1 MFFHDTITFLNLRK
15 QVLPMKNFITQ
26 NWDKILSIIIQN
38 QDVTELAVNTW
49 IRPFKVYDVT
59 DDTITFVWDQPLND
73 ERAISFVKLKF
84 YDLFIQE
91 AIHELTEKPYS
102 VQFVLQKDLGKTKDS
117 SVSDSEKPAK
127 ETETISNLNPK
138 YTFDTFVVGNNNK
151 LAHAASVA
159 VAEAPAESYN
169 PLFLYG
175 GVGLGKTHLMHSIAH
190 YILDK
195 NKDAKV
201 LYVTSEK
208 FTNELI
214 DSIKHDKNQEFRDK
228 YRSID
233 VLLIDDI
240 QFIIGKESTQEE
252 FFHTFNTLHEAKKQ
266 IIISSDK
273 PPKDMVTLEERLR
286 SRFEWGLTADI
297 QPPDYETRMA
307 ILKKRAE
314 LDELDIPDEVM
325 EYVANNIKSNIREL
339 EGALNKIC
347 VFANMVKKNEPI
359 TVAIAEEALKDLISP
374 DGKKEITPERIADIV
389 ANHYHITMDDLIS
402 KKKNKEIAYPRQITM
417 YLCHELTD
425 TSLQAVGK
433 MLGKRDHSTVLHG
446 VRKIEKDLEAN
457 SSLQGTINVL
467 VKKIDPS
474 N

>member
-1 MFFHDTITFLNLRK
+1 
-15 QVLPMKNFITQ
+15 MKNFITE
-26 NWDKILSIIIQN
+26 NWDTILSLIIQ
-38 QDVTELAVNTW
+38 QQGLTEVAVNTW
-49 IRPFKVYDVT
+49 IRPFKVHAVT
-59 DDTITFVWDQPLND
+59 EDTVTFVLDQPLND
-73 ERAISFVKLKF
+73 ERAISFVKMKF
-84 YDLFIQE
+84 YDLFIQQ
-91 AIHELTEKPYS
+91 AIFELTGKNYS
-102 VQFVLQKDLGKTKDS
+102 VDFVLQKDLNKAPEDI
-117 SVSDSEKPAK
+117 KPVK
-127 ETETISNLNPK
+127 IQQENRTTSNLNPK

-159 VAEAPAESYN
+159 VAEAPGASYN

-175 GVGLGKTHLMHSIAH
+175 GVGLGKTHLMHSVAH
-190 YILDK
+190 HILQN

-208 FTNELI
+208 FTIELI
-214 DSIKHDKNQEFRDK
+214 DSIKHDKNQQFRDK
-228 YRSID
+228 YRNID

-252 FFHTFNTLHEAKKQ
+252 FFHTFNTLYEAKKQ

-273 PPKDMVTLEERLR
+273 PPKDMITLEERLR

-297 QPPDYETRMA
+297 QSPDYETRMA

-314 LDELDIPDEVM
+314 LDGLDIPNDVM

-347 VFANMVKKNEPI
+347 VYANLTKKNEPI
-359 TVAIAEEALKDLISP
+359 TVDIAVEALRDLISP
-374 DGKKEITPERIADIV
+374 DAKREITPSMIAEIV
-389 ANHYHITMDDLIS
+389 ASHYHITMDDLIS

-417 YLCHELTD
+417 FLCRKLTD
-425 TSLQAVGK
+425 APLQAVGN
-433 MLGKRDHSTVLHG
+433 MLGKRDHSTVIHG
-446 VRKIEKDLEAN
+446 IEKIEKDLKTN
-457 SSLQGTINVL
+457 QSLQSNIDVL
-467 VKKIDPS
+467 IKKIDPS

>member
-1 MFFHDTITFLNLRK
+1 
-15 QVLPMKNFITQ
+15 MKNFITEK
-26 NWDKILSIIIQN
+26 WDTILSLIIQ
-38 QDVTELAVNTW
+38 QQGLTEVAVNTW
-49 IRPFKVYDVT
+49 IRPFKVYGVT
-59 DDTITFVWDQPLND
+59 EDTVTFVLDQPLND
-73 ERAISFVKLKF
+73 ERAISFVKMKF
-84 YDLFIQE
+84 YDLFIQQ
-91 AIHELTEKPYS
+91 AIFELTGKNYS
-102 VQFVLQKDLGKTKDS
+102 VDFILQKDLNKTP
-117 SVSDSEKPAK
+117 EQIKPVKIQPENKVA
-127 ETETISNLNPK
+127 SNLNPK

-159 VAEAPAESYN
+159 VAEAPGVSYN

-175 GVGLGKTHLMHSIAH
+175 GVGLGKTHLMHSVAH
-190 YILDK
+190 HILQN

-208 FTNELI
+208 FTIELI
-214 DSIKHDKNQEFRDK
+214 DSIKHDKNQQFRDK
-228 YRSID
+228 YRNID

-252 FFHTFNTLHEAKKQ
+252 FFHTFNTLYEAKKQ

-273 PPKDMVTLEERLR
+273 PPKDMITLEERLR

-297 QPPDYETRMA
+297 QSPDYETRMA

-314 LDELDIPDEVM
+314 LDGLDIPNDVM

-347 VFANMVKKNEPI
+347 VYANLTKKNEPI
-359 TVAIAEEALKDLISP
+359 TVDIAEEALKDLISP
-374 DGKKEITPERIADIV
+374 DAKKEITPTMIAEIV
-389 ANHYHITMDDLIS
+389 ASHYHITMDDLIS

-417 YLCHELTD
+417 YLCRKLTD
-425 TSLQAVGK
+425 APLQTVGNL
-433 MLGKRDHSTVLHG
+433 LGKRDHSTVIHG
-446 VRKIEKDLEAN
+446 IEKIENDLKKNPA
-457 SSLQGTINVL
+457 LQSNINVL
-467 VKKIDPS
+467 IKKIDPS

>member
-1 MFFHDTITFLNLRK
+1 
-15 QVLPMKNFITQ
+15 MKNFITE
-26 NWDKILSIIIQN
+26 NWDTILSLIIQ
-38 QDVTELAVNTW
+38 QQGLTEVAVNTW
-49 IRPFKVYDVT
+49 IRPFKVHAVT
-59 DDTITFVWDQPLND
+59 EDTVTFVLDQPLND
-73 ERAISFVKLKF
+73 ERAISFVKMKF
-84 YDLFIQE
+84 YDLFIQQ
-91 AIHELTEKPYS
+91 AIFELTGKNYS
-102 VQFVLQKDLGKTKDS
+102 VDFVLQKDLNKAPEDI
-117 SVSDSEKPAK
+117 KPVK
-127 ETETISNLNPK
+127 IQQENRTTSNLNPK

-159 VAEAPAESYN
+159 VAEAPGASYN

-175 GVGLGKTHLMHSIAH
+175 GVGLGKTHLMHSVAH
-190 YILDK
+190 HILQN

-208 FTNELI
+208 FTIELI
-214 DSIKHDKNQEFRDK
+214 DSIKHDKNQQFRDK
-228 YRSID
+228 YRNID

-252 FFHTFNTLHEAKKQ
+252 FFHTFNTLYEAKKQ

-273 PPKDMVTLEERLR
+273 PPKDMITLEERLR

-297 QPPDYETRMA
+297 QSPDYETRMA

-314 LDELDIPDEVM
+314 LDGLDIPNDVM

-347 VFANMVKKNEPI
+347 VYANLTKKNEPI
-359 TVAIAEEALKDLISP
+359 TVDIAVEALKDLISP
-374 DGKKEITPERIADIV
+374 DAKREITPSMIAEIV
-389 ANHYHITMDDLIS
+389 ASHYHITMDDLIS

-417 YLCHELTD
+417 FLCRKLTD
-425 TSLQAVGK
+425 APLQAVGN
-433 MLGKRDHSTVLHG
+433 MLGKRDHSTVIHG
-446 VRKIEKDLEAN
+446 IEKIEKDLKTN
-457 SSLQGTINVL
+457 QSLQSNIDVL
-467 VKKIDPS
+467 IKKIDPS

>member
-1 MFFHDTITFLNLRK
+1 
-15 QVLPMKNFITQ
+15 MKNFITE
-26 NWDKILSIIIQN
+26 NWDTILSLIIQ
-38 QDVTELAVNTW
+38 QQGLTEVAVNTW
-49 IRPFKVYDVT
+49 IKPFKVHSISEDTVT
-59 DDTITFVWDQPLND
+59 LVMDSPLND
-73 ERAISFVKLKF
+73 ERAISFVKHKF

-91 AIHELTEKPYS
+91 AIYELTGKHYS
-102 VQFVLQKDLGKTKDS
+102 VDFILQKDLNAKTQEISAPKKLKENN
-117 SVSDSEKPAK
+117 SV
-127 ETETISNLNPK
+127 SNLNPK

-169 PLFLYG
+169 QLFLYG

-214 DSIKHDKNQEFRDK
+214 DSIKHDKNQQFRDK

-307 ILKKRAE
+307 ILKQRAE
-314 LDELDIPDEVM
+314 LDGLDIPDSVM

-347 VFANMVKKNEPI
+347 VYANLTKKNEPI
-359 TVAIAEEALKDLISP
+359 TVEIAEEALKDLISP
-374 DGKKEITPERIADIV
+374 DAKREVTPEMIADIV
-389 ANHYHITMDDLIS
+389 ANHYHITMDDLKS

-417 YLCHELTD
+417 YLCRQHTD
-425 TSLQAVGK
+425 VPLQTIGNI
-433 MLGKRDHSTVLHG
+433 LGKRDHSTVLHG
-446 VRKIEKDLEAN
+446 IEKIEKDIASN
-457 SSLQGTINVL
+457 PSMKNTIDVL
-467 VKKIDPS
+467 VKKINPS

>member
-1 MFFHDTITFLNLRK
+1 
-15 QVLPMKNFITQ
+15 MKNFITE
-26 NWDKILSIIIQN
+26 NWDTILSLIIQ
-38 QDVTELAVNTW
+38 QQGLTEVAVNTW
-49 IRPFKVYDVT
+49 IRPFKVHEVT
-59 DDTITFVWDQPLND
+59 EDTVTFVLEQPLND
-73 ERAISFVKLKF
+73 ERAITFVKHKF

-91 AIHELTEKPYS
+91 AIFELTGKNYS
-102 VQFVLQKDLGKTKDS
+102 VEFKLQKDLKQE
-117 SVSDSEKPAK
+117 VLEPAPAPKKIK
-127 ETETISNLNPK
+127 EDNHSISNLNPK
-138 YTFDTFVVGNNNK
+138 YTFDTFVVGSNNK
-151 LAHAASVA
+151 LAHAAAVA

-175 GVGLGKTHLMHSIAH
+175 GVGLGKTHLMHSVAH

-214 DSIKHDKNQEFRDK
+214 DSIKHDKNQQFRDK

-314 LDELDIPDEVM
+314 LDGLDIPDEVM

-347 VFANMVKKNEPI
+347 VFANLTKKNEPI
-359 TVAIAEEALKDLISP
+359 TVSIAEEALKDLISP
-374 DGKKEITPERIADIV
+374 DAKREITPEMITEIV
-389 ANHYHITMDDLIS
+389 ASHYHVTMDDLIS
-402 KKKNKEIAYPRQITM
+402 KKRNKETAYPRQVAM
-417 YLCHELTD
+417 YLCRTLTD
-425 TSLQAVGK
+425 VPLQAIGK

-446 VRKIEKDLEAN
+446 CDKIEKDLEN
-457 SSLQGTINVL
+457 NPSLRSNIDVL
-467 VKKIDPS
+467 IKKIDPS
-474 N
+474 K

>member
-1 MFFHDTITFLNLRK
+1 
-15 QVLPMKNFITQ
+15 MKNFITEK
-26 NWDKILSIIIQN
+26 WDTILSLIIQ
-38 QDVTELAVNTW
+38 QQGLTEVAVNTW
-49 IRPFKVYDVT
+49 IRPFKVYGVT
-59 DDTITFVWDQPLND
+59 EDTVTFVLDQPLND
-73 ERAISFVKLKF
+73 ERAISFVKMKF
-84 YDLFIQE
+84 YDLFIQQ
-91 AIHELTEKPYS
+91 AIFELTGKNYS
-102 VQFVLQKDLGKTKDS
+102 VDFILQKDLNKTP
-117 SVSDSEKPAK
+117 EQIKPVKIQPENKVA
-127 ETETISNLNPK
+127 SNLNPK

-159 VAEAPAESYN
+159 VAEAPGVSYN

-175 GVGLGKTHLMHSIAH
+175 GVGLGKTHLMHSVAH
-190 YILDK
+190 HILQN

-208 FTNELI
+208 FTIELI
-214 DSIKHDKNQEFRDK
+214 DSIKHDKNQQFRDK
-228 YRSID
+228 YRNID

-252 FFHTFNTLHEAKKQ
+252 FFHTFNTLYEAKKQ

-273 PPKDMVTLEERLR
+273 PPKDMITLEERLR

-297 QPPDYETRMA
+297 QSPDYETRMA

-314 LDELDIPDEVM
+314 LDGLDIPNDVM

-347 VFANMVKKNEPI
+347 VYANLTKKNEPI
-359 TVAIAEEALKDLISP
+359 TVDIAEEALKDLISP
-374 DGKKEITPERIADIV
+374 DAKKEITPTMIAEIV
-389 ANHYHITMDDLIS
+389 ASHYHITMDDLIS

-417 YLCHELTD
+417 YLCRKLTD
-425 TSLQAVGK
+425 APLQTVGNL
-433 MLGKRDHSTVLHG
+433 LGKRDHSTVIHG
-446 VRKIEKDLEAN
+446 IEKIENDLKKN
-457 SSLQGTINVL
+457 PSLQSNINVL
-467 VKKIDPS
+467 IKKIDPS

>member
-1 MFFHDTITFLNLRK
+1 
-15 QVLPMKNFITQ
+15 MKNFITEK
-26 NWDKILSIIIQN
+26 WDTILSLIIQ
-38 QDVTELAVNTW
+38 QQGLTEVAVNTW
-49 IRPFKVYDVT
+49 IRPFKVYGVT
-59 DDTITFVWDQPLND
+59 EDTVTFVLDQPLND
-73 ERAISFVKLKF
+73 ERAISFVKMKF
-84 YDLFIQE
+84 YDLFIQQ
-91 AIHELTEKPYS
+91 AIFELTGKNYS
-102 VQFVLQKDLGKTKDS
+102 VDFILQKDLNKAPEQ
-117 SVSDSEKPAK
+117 VKPVKIQPENKVA
-127 ETETISNLNPK
+127 SNLNPK

-159 VAEAPAESYN
+159 VAEAPGVSYN

-175 GVGLGKTHLMHSIAH
+175 GVGLGKTHLMHSVAH
-190 YILDK
+190 HILQN

-208 FTNELI
+208 FTIELI
-214 DSIKHDKNQEFRDK
+214 DSIKHDKNQQFRDK
-228 YRSID
+228 YRNID

-252 FFHTFNTLHEAKKQ
+252 FFHTFNTLYEAKKQ

-273 PPKDMVTLEERLR
+273 PPKDMITLEERLR

-297 QPPDYETRMA
+297 QSPDYETRMA

-314 LDELDIPDEVM
+314 LDGLEIPDEVM

-347 VFANMVKKNEPI
+347 VYANLTKKNEPI
-359 TVAIAEEALKDLISP
+359 TVDIAEEALKDLISP
-374 DGKKEITPERIADIV
+374 DAKKEITPNMIAEIV
-389 ANHYHITMDDLIS
+389 ASHYHITMDDLIS

-417 YLCHELTD
+417 YLCRKLTEAP
-425 TSLQAVGK
+425 LQTVGN
-433 MLGKRDHSTVLHG
+433 MLGKRDHSTVIHG
-446 VRKIEKDLEAN
+446 IEKIENDLKKN
-457 SSLQGTINVL
+457 PSLQNNINVL
-467 VKKIDPS
+467 IKKIDPS

>member
-1 MFFHDTITFLNLRK
+1 
-15 QVLPMKNFITQ
+15 MKNYITEK
-26 NWDKILSIIIQN
+26 WDDILSLIIQN

-49 IRPFKVYDVT
+49 IRPFKVHEVT
-59 DDTITFVWDQPLND
+59 DDAVTFVWDQPLND
-73 ERAISFVKLKF
+73 ERAISFVKLKY

-91 AIHELTEKPYS
+91 AIHELTGKPYA
-102 VQFVLQKDLGKTKDS
+102 VQFILQKDINQNTKDAAPVHKPKKS
-117 SVSDSEKPAK
+117 SAP
-127 ETETISNLNPK
+127 ISNLNPK

-190 YILDK
+190 YILEK

-201 LYVTSEK
+201 LYVTSER

-252 FFHTFNTLHEAKKQ
+252 FFHTFNTLYEAKKQ

-314 LDELDIPDEVM
+314 LDELEIPDDVM
-325 EYVANNIKSNIREL
+325 QYVANNIKSNIREL

-347 VFANMVKKNEPI
+347 AFANLRNKNEPI
-359 TVAIAEEALKDLISP
+359 TVSIAEEALKDLIIP
-374 DGKKEITPERIADIV
+374 NGKKEITPELIAEIV
-389 ANHYHITMDDLIS
+389 ANHYHITIDDLIS

-417 YLCHELTD
+417 YLCRKFTD
-425 TSLQAVGK
+425 TPLQTVGK
-433 MLGKRDHSTVLHG
+433 ILGKRDHSTILHG
-446 VRKIEKDLEAN
+446 ITKIEQDLKKN
-457 SSLQGTINVL
+457 PSLQATIDVL
-467 VKKIDPS
+467 IKKIDPS
-474 N
+474 KPSN

>member
-1 MFFHDTITFLNLRK
+1 
-15 QVLPMKNFITQ
+15 MKNFITE
-26 NWDKILSIIIQN
+26 NWDKILSLIIHN

-49 IRPFKVYDVT
+49 IKPFKVHEVT
-59 DDTITFVWDQPLND
+59 DDTVTFVWDQPLND
-73 ERAISFVKLKF
+73 ERAISFVKLKY

-91 AIHELTEKPYS
+91 AIHELTGKPYS
-102 VQFVLQKDLGKTKDS
+102 VQFILQKDLNHTPKEAAPSHKPKKENL
-117 SVSDSEKPAK
+117 SV
-127 ETETISNLNPK
+127 SNLNPK

-190 YILDK
+190 YILEK

-266 IIISSDK
+266 VIISSDK

-325 EYVANNIKSNIREL
+325 QYVANNIKSNIREL

-347 VFANMVKKNEPI
+347 VFANLTKKNEPI

-374 DGKKEITPERIADIV
+374 DGKKEITPDRIADIV

-402 KKKNKEIAYPRQITM
+402 KKKNKEIAYPRQVTM
-417 YLCHELTD
+417 YLCRKLTD
-425 TSLQAVGK
+425 TPLQAVGN
-433 MLGKRDHSTVLHG
+433 MLGKRDHSTIIHG
-446 VRKIEKDLEAN
+446 IEKIEKDLASN
-457 SSLQGTINVL
+457 PSLQGTIDVL
-467 VKKIDPS
+467 IKKIDPS

>member
-1 MFFHDTITFLNLRK
+1 
-15 QVLPMKNFITQ
+15 MKNFITEK
-26 NWDKILSIIIQN
+26 WDTILSLIIQ
-38 QDVTELAVNTW
+38 QQGLTEVAVNTW
-49 IRPFKVYDVT
+49 IRPFKVYGVT
-59 DDTITFVWDQPLND
+59 EDTVTFVLDQPLND
-73 ERAISFVKLKF
+73 ERAISFVKMKF
-84 YDLFIQE
+84 YDLFIQQ
-91 AIHELTEKPYS
+91 AIFELTGNNYS
-102 VQFVLQKDLGKTKDS
+102 VDFILQKDLNKAP
-117 SVSDSEKPAK
+117 EQIKPVKIQPENRIA
-127 ETETISNLNPK
+127 SNLNPK

-159 VAEAPAESYN
+159 VAEAPGASYN

-175 GVGLGKTHLMHSIAH
+175 GVGLGKTHLMHSVAH
-190 YILDK
+190 HILQN

-208 FTNELI
+208 FTIELI
-214 DSIKHDKNQEFRDK
+214 DSIKHDKNQQFRDK
-228 YRSID
+228 YRNID

-252 FFHTFNTLHEAKKQ
+252 FFHTFNTLYEAKKQ

-273 PPKDMVTLEERLR
+273 PPKDMSTLEERLR

-297 QPPDYETRMA
+297 QSPDYETRMA

-314 LDELDIPDEVM
+314 LDGLDIPDAVM

-347 VFANMVKKNEPI
+347 VYANLTKKNEPI
-359 TVAIAEEALKDLISP
+359 TVDIAEEALKDLISP
-374 DGKKEITPERIADIV
+374 DAKKEITPNMIAEIV
-389 ANHYHITMDDLIS
+389 ASHYHITMDDLIS

-417 YLCHELTD
+417 YLCRKLTD
-425 TSLQAVGK
+425 APLQTVGN
-433 MLGKRDHSTVLHG
+433 MLGKRDHSTIIHG
-446 VRKIEKDLEAN
+446 IEKIGNDLKKN
-457 SSLQGTINVL
+457 QTLQNNINVL
-467 VKKIDPS
+467 IKKIDPS